1 MYIFAY
7 ILMLPNIKKMKKTIL
22 LTLLLNLFFYS
33 YSQENRIEYNPEK
46 DETDVGVFMNMMG
59 FDYHKFEMKSNQP
72 AYINVYIDEYLN
84 DKLINKFD
92 HISSNKDNTP
102 KAYFNLVFTKLD
114 SIKFTLKIYTL
125 SKNDSIEQI
134 QFRIGELGLF
144 KKLKVNKK
152 EFDYSWKLTEF
163 TNNIGPKIKL
173 NEKIPILYYATS
185 VEQNIDNKTIN
196 AFCSVPNI
204 LNNRNLIENK
214 GKIKHFFEIGIEL
227 VEKIE

>member
-1 MYIFAY
+1 
-7 ILMLPNIKKMKKTIL
+7 MKKSTIL
-22 LTLLLNLFFYS
+22 LILFLNLFFYS
-33 YSQENRIEYNPEK
+33 YSQENRIKYNPEK
-46 DETDVGVFMNMMG
+46 DETDIGAFMNMMG
-59 FDYHKFEMKSNQP
+59 FDYHKFEMKSDKP
-72 AYINVYIDEYLN
+72 AYINVYVDEYLN

-92 HISSNKDNTP
+92 HISSNIDSIP

-114 SIKFTLKIYTL
+114 SVKFTLKIYTL

-144 KKLKVNKK
+144 KKLSVNKN
-152 EFDYSWKLTEF
+152 EFDYSWKLTDF
-163 TNNIGPKIKL
+163 SNNVGPQIEL
-173 NEKIPILYYATS
+173 NKKIPILYYSTS
-185 VEQNIDNKTIN
+185 IEQNVDEKTVN